1 MLQVKTPEEVLCL
14 IHDKFRPVSELTEFV
29 PISAAAGRTLSEDI
43 TAEEYVP
50 DFNRSTVDG
59 YALRAA
65 DTFGCSDAIPAVLS
79 LQEEI
84 RMGEDAGF
92 ALLRAILSLQGEIR
106 MGEDAG
112 FALLR
117 ENCAYVP
124 TGGALP
130 EGADCAVMLEYTE
143 DYGDGTIGILKPG
156 APGMNVIFRGDDVYP
171 GKVVLQAGRVLSAQD
186 IGALA
191 AIGRTVVPVQRKLK
205 IGVIST
211 GDELVP
217 PGQKP
222 LPGQVRDVNT
232 ALLSA
237 LLTEQGA
244 EVHSYGIIVDDED
257 LLRETVTRAVQECDA
272 VLLSGGSSVG
282 VKDASCRIIESLGEL
297 LLHGIALKPG
307 KPTIMGRAGNK
318 PLVGLPGHP
327 VAAFV
332 VARLFMPLIGLPGH
346 PVAAFVVARLFVV
359 PLLDRLAGRE
369 RPLWSVT
376 AELSESVGA
385 NHGRAQVNP
394 CRLLRQDGRVLAL
407 PIRSKSGL
415 ITQLAGADGFF
426 CIERDCE
433 GLPKGAPVQ
442 VYLNA

>member
-1 MLQVKTPEEVLCL
+1 MLQVKTPEEVLRL
-14 IHDKFRPVSELTEFV
+14 IHDEFRPISELTEFV
-29 PISAAAGRTLSEDI
+29 SLSDAAGRTLSEDI

-59 YALRAA
+59 YVVRAA
-65 DTFGCSDAIPAVLS
+65 DTFGCSDAIPA
-79 LQEEI
+79 
-84 RMGEDAGF
+84 
-92 ALLRAILSLQGEIR
+92 ILPLQGEIR

-112 FALLR
+112 FVLLP

-130 EGADCAVMLEYTE
+130 EGADCAVMLEYAE
-143 DYGDGTIGILKPG
+143 DYGDGTIGLLKPG
-156 APGMNVIFRGDDVYP
+156 TPGMNVIFRGDDVCP
-171 GKVVLQAGRVLSAQD
+171 GKVVLQAGRVLTAQD

-191 AIGRTVVPVQRKLK
+191 AVGKTSVPVSRRLK
-205 IGVIST
+205 VGVIST

-217 PGQKP
+217 PEQKP
-222 LPGQVRDVNT
+222 LPGQVRDVNS
-232 ALLSA
+232 ALLGA

-244 EVHSYGIIVDDED
+244 EVHSYGIIVDDEN
-257 LLRETVTRAVQECDA
+257 LLRETVIRAVQECDA

-307 KPTIMGRAGNK
+307 KPTIMGRIGNK

-332 VARLFMPLIGLPGH
+332 VARLFVL
-346 PVAAFVVARLFVV
+346 
-359 PLLDRLAGRE
+359 PLLDRLTGRE

-376 AELSESVGA
+376 AELSESVSA
-385 NHGRAQVNP
+385 NHGRAQVNA
-394 CRLLRQDGRVLAL
+394 CRLLRQDGRILAL

>member
-1 MLQVKTPEEVLCL
+1 MLQVKTPEEVLRL
-14 IHDKFRPVSELTEFV
+14 IHDKFRPVSELAESV
-29 PISAAAGRTLSEDI
+29 PLTAAAGRTLSEDI
-43 TAEEYVP
+43 IAEEYVP

-59 YALRAA
+59 YAVRAA
-65 DTFGCSDAIPAVLS
+65 DTFGCSDAIP
-79 LQEEI
+79 
-84 RMGEDAGF
+84 
-92 ALLRAILSLQGEIR
+92 AILSLQGEIR

-171 GKVVLQAGRVLSAQD
+171 GKVVLQAGRVLTAQD

-191 AIGRTVVPVQRKLK
+191 AVGKTSVPVSRRLNVG
-205 IGVIST
+205 IIST

-217 PGQKP
+217 PEQKP

-332 VARLFMPLIGLPGH
+332 VARLFM
-346 PVAAFVVARLFVV
+346 V

>member
-29 PISAAAGRTLSEDI
+29 PISAAAGRILSEDI
-43 TAEEYVP
+43 IAEEYVP

-59 YALRAA
+59 YAVRAA
-65 DTFGCSDAIPAVLS
+65 DTFGCSDAIP
-79 LQEEI
+79 
-84 RMGEDAGF
+84 
-92 ALLRAILSLQGEIR
+92 AILSLQGEIR

-171 GKVVLQAGRVLSAQD
+171 GKVVLQAGRVLTAQD

-191 AIGRTVVPVQRKLK
+191 AVGKTSVPVSRRLNVG
-205 IGVIST
+205 IIST

-307 KPTIMGRAGNK
+307 KPTIMGRSGNK
-318 PLVGLPGHP
+318 
-327 VAAFV
+327 
-332 VARLFMPLIGLPGH
+332 PLIGLPGH

-394 CRLLRQDGRVLAL
+394 CRLIRQDERVLAL
-407 PIRSKSGL
+407 PIRPKSGL